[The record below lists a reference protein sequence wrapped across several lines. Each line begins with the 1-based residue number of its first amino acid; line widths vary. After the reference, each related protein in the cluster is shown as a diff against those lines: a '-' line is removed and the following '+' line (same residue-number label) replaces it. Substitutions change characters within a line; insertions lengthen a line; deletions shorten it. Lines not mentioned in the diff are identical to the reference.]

1 MIRTIN
7 LIKLPI

>member
-7 LIKLPI
+7 